1 MGNSIELAS
10 YVVQV
15 ALFGVMVCTI
25 AATALTVAPGFRPDR
40 TGFGRRFLF
49 FFLRYCLPAWGLV
62 ELAVW
67 ALTGRPYP

>member
-1 MGNSIELAS
+1 MGNSIELAT
-10 YVVQV
+10 YLVQV

-25 AATALTVAPGFRPDR
+25 AATALTVAPGFRPDC

-49 FFLRYCLPAWGLV
+49 FCLRYCLPAWGMV
-62 ELAVW
+62 ELVVW